1 MKYVSYLSLPLVLGL
16 TIIYYILQ
24 KFILVEIWANF
35 LQTGTAI
42 DQTFYLNIGIGILLL
57 CLGGVIILNVVLLIR
72 KFGNQKKVIVKF
84 LLILSIPIL
93 GILIS
98 GDPDHSILKGL
109 KRSFQKKN
117 IDVNRIQNWLST
129 VDITEMQLKT
139 QISCESTI
147 FTDEIKKMLA
157 SLNPEHLYLNIG
169 KNGKAYLDLC
179 YLNMF
184 LDFGI
189 AIGVQQKNYILLQ
202 DEMIDTIDL
211 RENAFIWLGKRNGVR
226 YF

>member
-35 LQTGTAI
+35 LQTGAAI
-42 DQTFYLNIGIGILLL
+42 DQTFYLNLGVGILFL
-57 CLGGVIILNVVLLIR
+57 CLVGVIILNAVLLIR
-72 KFGNQKKVIVKF
+72 KYESQKKVIVKI
-84 LLILSIPIL
+84 LLILVIPNL
-93 GILIS
+93 GIVIS
-98 GDPDHSILKGL
+98 GYPDHSILKGL
-109 KRSFQKKN
+109 KRSFEKKN
-117 IDVNRIQNWLST
+117 IDVNRIQSWLST
-129 VDITEMQLKT
+129 VDTTEMQLKT

-157 SLNPEHLYLNIG
+157 SLNPEHLYLNVG
-169 KNGKAYLDLC
+169 KDGKAYLDLC

-202 DEMIDTIDL
+202 DEVINTIEL
-211 RENAFIWLGKRNGVR
+211 QENAFIWLE
-226 YF
+226 